1 MLEDCE
7 MDGREL
13 EVWWEIQLQCF
24 IVSWESE
31 GGVVGLGV
39 RGGEK
44 KIFCIEGGIGIGEER
59 CYGGKESGGGVVG

>member
-24 IVSWESE
+24 IVSWES
-31 GGVVGLGV
+31 
-39 RGGEK
+39 
-44 KIFCIEGGIGIGEER
+44 
-59 CYGGKESGGGVVG
+59 GGGVVG

>member
-1 MLEDCE
+1 MVLIIPSRRASRVEVEAMLEDCE

-39 RGGEK
+39 REEK
-44 KIFCIEGGIGIGEER
+44 KNILH
-59 CYGGKESGGGVVG
+59 